1 VGSDFAR
8 YDALLM
14 RKTPRCVSFVVVIIG
29 SFLTASAVHA
39 ARLGSTRS
47 RFIFRDASGKTETV
61 SIESKY
67 YPKKITVPVAK
78 VDRRLDPRLLRAA
91 TLAEER
97 AHAHSREQCW
107 RYVKDALLAA
117 GAVSSRPKT
126 VLAKEAGDEL
136 ARNYGFTRLSI
147 NDPYAAPVGAVLV
160 YDAKRAAGHVEIRTS
175 DGFVSDF
182 RSKTP
187 SPRRLVAIYAKLS
200 S

>member
-1 VGSDFAR
+1 
-8 YDALLM
+8 M
-14 RKTPRCVSFVVVIIG
+14 RKAPVCVSLGLVISG

-39 ARLGSTRS
+39 ARLSSTS
-47 RFIFRDASGKTETV
+47 SQFTFRDANGRAQTV
-61 SIESKY
+61 PVESNY
-67 YPKKITVPVAK
+67 YPKKIIAPLAK

-126 VLAKEAGDEL
+126 LLAKEAGDEL
-136 ARNYGFTRLSI
+136 MRNYGFTRLAVK
-147 NDPYAAPVGAVLV
+147 DPYAAPVGAVLV
-160 YDAKRAAGHVEIRTS
+160 YDATRAAGHVEIRTQ

-182 RSKTP
+182 RSTTP
-187 SPRRLVAIYAKLS
+187 SPRRLLAVYAKLS

>member
-1 VGSDFAR
+1 
-8 YDALLM
+8 M
-14 RKTPRCVSFVVVIIG
+14 RKTPVPACLIVAIAG

-39 ARLGSTRS
+39 ARLGSTHS
-47 RFIFRDASGKTETV
+47 QFTFRDANGITQTV
-61 SIESKY
+61 PVEPSY
-67 YPKKITVPVAK
+67 YPKKITLPIAK
-78 VDRRLDPRLLRAA
+78 MDRRLDPRLLRAA
-91 TLAEER
+91 TVAEER

-107 RYVKDALLAA
+107 HYVKDALLAA

-126 VLAKEAGDEL
+126 LLAKQAGDEL

-160 YDAKRAAGHVEIRTS
+160 YDAKRAAGHVEIRTR

-182 RSKTP
+182 RSTTP
-187 SPRRLVAIYAKLS
+187 SPRRLLAVYAKLS

>member
-1 VGSDFAR
+1 MPRTPLYAS
-8 YDALLM
+8 LLA
-14 RKTPRCVSFVVVIIG
+14 VIVG
-29 SFLTASAVHA
+29 SFLTATGVHA
-39 ARLGSTRS
+39 SMLGASKSQVTKP
-47 RFIFRDASGKTETV
+47 RFTFKAANGRTETV
-61 SIESKY
+61 PVESKY
-67 YPKKITVPVAK
+67 YPKKIDRPLAK

-91 TLAEER
+91 TVAQER

-126 VLAKEAGDEL
+126 VFAKQAGDEL
-136 ARNYGFTRLSI
+136 MRSYGFTRLAI
-147 NDPYAAPVGAVLV
+147 RDPYAAPVGAVLV
-160 YDAKRAAGHVEIRTS
+160 YSAKRAAGHVEIRTK

-187 SPRRLVAIYAKLS
+187 SPRPLLAVYAKLS